1 MARRVEKFL
10 LVKGKENEFYF
21 TIKQNGSIL
30 PMVIEPTDSFVG
42 KFILLE
48 DDTTVV
54 LEKELVVVDPAV
66 GKIKLVVT
74 EEETANLISDRGP
87 KEDYYYLKATY
98 RLLLECS
105 TVNNGQFTAR
115 INRIYV
121 SN

>member
-1 MARRVEKFL
+1 MTRRVEKFL

-21 TIKQNGSIL
+21 TIKQNGSTL
-30 PMVIEPTDSFVG
+30 PMSIKPTDSFVG

-54 LEKELVVVDPAV
+54 LEKELVVVDPLN

-87 KEDYYYLKATY
+87 KEDHYYLKAVY
-98 RLLLECS
+98 KLLLECN

>member
-1 MARRVEKFL
+1 MAKRVEKFL

-30 PMVIEPTDSFVG
+30 PMVIEPTDTFVG
-42 KFILLE
+42 SFILLE
-48 DDTTVV
+48 DDTTIV
-54 LEKELVVVDPAV
+54 LEKDLVVVDPTV